1 MKCQI
6 QQFKYMSTKN
16 EMSNTA
22 VQTHVYKT
30 PDFLHVKSTL
40 NWMNDLGIPLI
51 WSCLFTLTN

>member
-1 MKCQI
+1 
-6 QQFKYMSTKN
+6 MSYDEN

-51 WSCLFTLTN
+51 WSCLFTLTK